1 MNGTARIFMAI
12 TACLIFIS
20 CNNRQQVNNP
30 DDIRAIEEMS
40 AARADAFNQGNA
52 AGISIYFTEDGILM
66 APGSPALTGR
76 EAVERYYQQIF
87 DQYVTELDSYY
98 EEVKISGDFAF
109 GRGIAEVTLT
119 PHNGGEKIISTSK
132 YVNILH
138 RQEDGSWLTT
148 HDIWNE
154 NH

>member
-1 MNGTARIFMAI
+1 MRRFGVLKSVFVVCFLM
-12 TACLIFIS
+12 IS
-20 CNNRQQVNNP
+20 CVEKSAENNP

-40 AARADAFNQGNA
+40 AARADAFNRGDA
-52 AGISIYFTEDGILM
+52 AAIAIYFTEDGILM

-76 EAVERYYQQIF
+76 EAVEGYYQQIF

-98 EEVKISGDFAF
+98 EEVKVSGDFAF

-119 PHNGGEKIISTSK
+119 PRNGGERIVSTSK
-132 YVNILH
+132 YVNLLR